1 MNHELTYWVEVFHN
15 EQDQWYWRIRS
26 ANGQI
31 LATSEAYT
39 TKQSAVEVSEK
50 LSKCLVFSEF
60 IIKD

>member
-1 MNHELTYWVEVFHN
+1 MKQELTYWVEVFHN
-15 EQDQWYWRIRS
+15 EQKEWYWRIRS

-39 TKQSAVEVSEK
+39 TKQSAVEVSER
-50 LSKCLVFSEF
+50 LSQSLAFSEF